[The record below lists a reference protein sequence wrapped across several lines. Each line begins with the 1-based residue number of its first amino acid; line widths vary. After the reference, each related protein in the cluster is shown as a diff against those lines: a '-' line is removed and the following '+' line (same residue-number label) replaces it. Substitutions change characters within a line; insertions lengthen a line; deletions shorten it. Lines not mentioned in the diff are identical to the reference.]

1 MLVETRVGDLPVTLT
16 GRDGGLE
23 PAGLFDRF
31 GLARTGMVLVGR
43 DDGRVRSVSPAARE
57 IVGCGEADY
66 VGRRWSEIVH
76 PVHADG
82 AVGADGIAADLAGS
96 GDTPQIVRIAR
107 PDGTAVQALLS
118 TVEVTVD
125 GDRCLLARFED
136 VSELA
141 STHRQLRL
149 VLGHTPFSIFRIDHD
164 GQVPLSG
171 GSDSAEPAVA
181 LHQEARSAVRA
192 AFHDQ
197 PTVLAL
203 VRRAMH
209 GEQAHQVVKSGG
221 RWYDLHL
228 VPVPEAEGGPAS
240 VAGIVSDVTAHER
253 ATAELVRRTACDTA
267 LADLAQQAL
276 RIADEDTLWDV
287 GVRTLT
293 QQLGADLVTVRHDA
307 DIDADTDTDA
317 DADGAV
323 DVRPVDAEAADMAVP
338 VTHAGRRIG
347 TVLVRRRTNP
357 LTPDNEAFVRSV
369 AAILGAA
376 AMRIRMEDGARYLS
390 LHDPLTGLPNRA
402 ALLDHLGRSLRRAAH
417 DGRHT
422 GVLFIDLDGFK
433 AINDTLGHKCGDE
446 LLRVVASRLRD
457 AVRPGDVVGRLAG
470 DEFAV
475 LCDDIGDLDELR
487 AIGERVIATALTPPI
502 ELIRPVGVSG
512 SVGLARSGADL
523 TDAEDLLN
531 AADMAMYE
539 AKRRGPGHVFAYDD
553 RIRAALA
560 TRLRDSTDLR
570 RALGAGELTL
580 CFEPVVSQS
589 GVIVAAEAVPYW
601 AHPTRGLLG
610 PDDLYPIAFN
620 AGLTVAVDRW
630 LVDSVAAVLPTAAPR
645 QQPDRQEE
653 LTRREL
659 WLRISE
665 RGLSDTSLRRTIIS
679 RAACL
684 SGVGGIQASL
694 GILVPDTLSVPGDRT
709 LDTITAELSGAGM
722 AVWVD
727 LSEIR
732 PLRSTTRDTIPPGI
746 DGVRLGSQNI
756 HGAEH
761 DAMAEAVI
769 AGLVRFSHLLHLG
782 VAARGVDTLL
792 QLAAVR
798 GAGCDLMQG
807 VAVGKA
813 LPEPPWSGSARTTGC
828 GPRTE
833 ASTGNSP

>member
-1 MLVETRVGDLPVTLT
+1 MGDLPVTLT

-23 PAGLFDRF
+23 PAGPFDRF

-66 VGRRWSEIVH
+66 VGRRWSEIID
-76 PVHADG
+76 PMQADG
-82 AVGADGIAADLAGS
+82 VDGADGIAAADFARS
-96 GDTPQIVRIAR
+96 GAAPQVVRIAR
-107 PDGTAVQALLS
+107 PDGTAVQALL
-118 TVEVTVD
+118 TTAEVTVD

-141 STHRQLRL
+141 STHRQLRV
-149 VLGHTPFSIFRIDHD
+149 VLGHTPFSIFRVDHD

-171 GSDSAEPAVA
+171 GSDSAELAVA
-181 LHQEARSAVRA
+181 LRQEAGSAVRT
-192 AFHDQ
+192 AFHEQ
-197 PTVLAL
+197 PAVLAL
-203 VRRAMH
+203 VRRAMD
-209 GEQAHQVVKSGG
+209 GEQAHQVVKAGG

-228 VPVPEAEGGPAS
+228 VPVPEADGGPVS

-253 ATAELVRRTACDTA
+253 ATAELVMRTACDTA

-293 QQLGADLVTVRHDA
+293 QQLGADLVTVRHDPGP
-307 DIDADTDTDA
+307 DP

-323 DVRPVDAEAADMAVP
+323 DVRPVDAEAADMTVP

-402 ALLDHLGRSLRRAAH
+402 ALLDHLSRSLRRAARG
-417 DGRHT
+417 GRHT

-475 LCDDIGDLDELR
+475 LCDGIGDLDELR

-512 SVGLARSGADL
+512 SVGLARSGPDL

-539 AKRRGPGHVFAYDD
+539 AKRRGPGHVVAYDD

-560 TRLRDSTDLR
+560 TRLRDTTDLR

-580 CFEPVVSQS
+580 RFEPVVSQS

-601 AHPTRGLLG
+601 AHPSRGLLG

-630 LVDSVAAVLPTAAPR
+630 LVDSVAALLPTAASG
-645 QQPDRQEE
+645 QQPGRQEDR
-653 LTRREL
+653 TRREL

-665 RGLSDTSLRRTIIS
+665 RGLSDTSLRKTIIS
-679 RAACL
+679 RVACP
-684 SGVGGIQASL
+684 SGAGGLQAPSL
-694 GILVPDTLSVPGDRT
+694 GILIPDTLSARGDRT

-722 AVWVD
+722 AVWID
-727 LSEIR
+727 LSEVR
-732 PLRSTTRDTIPPGI
+732 PLRSTTRDTVPAGI
-746 DGVRLGSQNI
+746 AGVRLGSQNI

-807 VAVGKA
+807 AAVGEA
-813 LPEPPWSGSARTTGC
+813 LSLPPWSGSARAAG
-828 GPRTE
+828 
-833 ASTGNSP
+833 